1 MQNDQHGSSF
11 VNKPVSE
18 RLGLIGALAAVTSWG
33 ANSVILKFL
42 TGQMSVTLLNASRIL
57 IASLVFMIIFA
68 FLRRGKG
75 LPKLEARDWF
85 AIALAGFIGTSVYQ
99 LLFANGIKLA
109 NASLTALISSTNPIW
124 VGILGAFLGLGF
136 TRWQFIGVPV
146 TMIGVAI
153 LSYSS
158 IVGAN
163 VQILGVV
170 LLIASNMC
178 WSVYTVMSRGLMQ
191 KINPL
196 EFTCLSFA
204 LGGLPFVVY
213 SLPAWSEF
221 GAVPSNAL
229 FWVVISA
236 LLAQVIGFMGWFM
249 GTQALGAARVS
260 IFLNITPLVGVALA
274 ATFLGERIT
283 LEKVLAGL
291 IILFGVWVAN
301 KH

>member
-1 MQNDQHGSSF
+1 MS
-11 VNKPVSE
+11 KSE
-18 RLGLIGALAAVTSWG
+18 RLGLAGALAAVTSWG

-42 TGQMSVTLLNASRIL
+42 TGQMSVELLNASRIL
-57 IASLVFMIIFA
+57 VASVFFLGILA

-75 LPKLEARDWF
+75 LPQLEARDWL
-85 AIALAGFIGTSVYQ
+85 AIASVGVIGTSVYQ
-99 LLFANGIKLA
+99 LLFANGIKLS
-109 NASLTALISSTNPIW
+109 NASITALISSTNPIW

-146 TMIGVAI
+146 TMIGVGL

-163 VQILGVV
+163 VQPLGVA

-196 EFTCLSFA
+196 EFTALSFV
-204 LGGLPFVVY
+204 LGGLPFVLF
-213 SLPAWSEF
+213 SLPAWS
-221 GAVPSNAL
+221 GAAAISSTTWL
-229 FWVVISA
+229 WVVLSA
-236 LLAQVIGFMGWFM
+236 LIAQVIGFMGWFL

-260 IFLNITPLVGVALA
+260 VFLNITPLVGVALA
-274 ATFLGERIT
+274 AGFLSERIT
-283 LEKVLAGL
+283 VIKVIAGI
-291 IILFGVWVAN
+291 IILFGVWLAN
-301 KH
+301 KKG